1 MEFPNILPV
10 LTVTHI
16 LSCWTSHSSAGSS
29 LQRNTFEIH
38 TNPLSVHS
46 NPVKIFYNWKQME
59 NRMERLLK
67 VNTEIK
73 CRVNTSILCNI
84 IWYWPVSICTLYTT
98 DYTVSVERSLRIIG
112 MFSFADKSLRTKVK
126 MVVGIGESRE
136 LIAGSVMTFPIA
148 WAATDSSGPGT
159 ELLAA
164 VGDEKN
170 KNWHSATVRSLGN
183 FIQVE
188 NKMLASL
195 KYWISET
202 WSHEV
207 HIVT

>member
-1 MEFPNILPV
+1 
-10 LTVTHI
+10 
-16 LSCWTSHSSAGSS
+16 
-29 LQRNTFEIH
+29 
-38 TNPLSVHS
+38 
-46 NPVKIFYNWKQME
+46 ME
-59 NRMERLLK
+59 NRMKRLLK
-67 VNTEIK
+67 VNIAIK

-84 IWYWPVSICTLYTT
+84 IWYWPVSICTVYT

-112 MFSFADKSLRTKVK
+112 MFSFADKSLRTKVE

-148 WAATDSSGPGT
+148 WPATDSSGPGT

-170 KNWHSATVRSLGN
+170 KNSATVRSLGN

-188 NKMLASL
+188 DKMLASL